1 MNLASQP
8 TCKSLWGLKFLI
20 DWGFGTGDETM
31 IIMKKRK
38 LQAAMHQ
45 KFEVGGSN
53 KQKFYGS
60 DKEIERERDEVVA
73 IL

>member
-1 MNLASQP
+1 
-8 TCKSLWGLKFLI
+8 
-20 DWGFGTGDETM
+20 
-31 IIMKKRK
+31 
-38 LQAAMHQ
+38 MHQ